1 MGLEASHVSYLD
13 ELFENIDRQNLNSQ
27 QRVAI
32 RALRNRLRNEQMV
45 TPTQS
50 TPTQSSP
57 TQSSPAQASSILQ
70 LQINE
75 FLLCTAGVLD
85 DRQFHRATGNA
96 KTPRQQLRYELRKLH
111 EEIIRIQRITQNLQR

>member
-13 ELFENIDRQNLNSQ
+13 ELFESIDRQNLNSK

-32 RALRNRLRNEQMV
+32 RALRNRLRNEQM
-45 TPTQS
+45 TSQT
-50 TPTQSSP
+50 
-57 TQSSPAQASSILQ
+57 QASSISQ
-70 LQINE
+70 SQINE
-75 FLLCTAGVLD
+75 FLLCTAGVLND
-85 DRQFHRATGNA
+85 HQFYRATGNA